1 MKHSKNL
8 RDEEKQSSKS
18 NVGNVVNYNN
28 KYKLPRL
35 QIYLL
40 IIYNYQI
47 HA

>member
-18 NVGNVVNYNN
+18 NVGNVVNYKN
-28 KYKLPRL
+28 KYTTQTYP
-35 QIYLL
+35 L